1 MACIPELDR
10 CSPGLEGAQRTS
22 FKYRKAKWE
31 KVLRGMERRRLFAP
45 QEAVLPTAVQSR
57 AAQGT
62 PAARLLFWNG
72 TLLVALGANAC
83 PTPESQLLRCSP
95 SASGALY
102 KGQRAR
108 AGTLVFAFPHAV
120 EAVHPHRKGE
130 ADIQESIKIC
140 GTVLM
145 GVGALYSCVGGQNL
159 QARACLSATAKPAP
173 LCRCRSDPQE
183 PTAAHGAPP
192 CAGIHV
198 RPAHAPSRGGAPAGL
213 LRALWQDF
221 RHGAFRAA
229 QRGHRGRGRSAG
241 APPARSAARACWQE
255 PVTAGSEPSGL
266 FLASVGKAPS
276 ALREAPAPKP
286 RARPERPTLNHPR
299 PGPT

>member
-1 MACIPELDR
+1 
-10 CSPGLEGAQRTS
+10 
-22 FKYRKAKWE
+22 
-31 KVLRGMERRRLFAP
+31 MERRRLFAP

-108 AGTLVFAFPHAV
+108 AGALVFAFPHAV

-145 GVGALYSCVGGQNL
+145 GVGALYSYVGGQNL
-159 QARACLSATAKPAP
+159 QARACLSATAEHAPFRRCGQDDPATAHD
-173 LCRCRSDPQE
+173 RS
-183 PTAAHGAPP
+183 HCSP
-192 CAGIHV
+192 CAGVHV

-213 LRALWQDF
+213 LRALWQDLSC
-221 RHGAFRAA
+221 GTCRAA
-229 QRGHRGRGRSAG
+229 ERRHLGRGCSAG
-241 APPARSAARACWQE
+241 APPARSAARARRQE
-255 PVTAGSEPSGL
+255 PVTSGCEQLAPPS
-266 FLASVGKAPS
+266 
-276 ALREAPAPKP
+276 R
-286 RARPERPTLNHPR
+286 R
-299 PGPT
+299 